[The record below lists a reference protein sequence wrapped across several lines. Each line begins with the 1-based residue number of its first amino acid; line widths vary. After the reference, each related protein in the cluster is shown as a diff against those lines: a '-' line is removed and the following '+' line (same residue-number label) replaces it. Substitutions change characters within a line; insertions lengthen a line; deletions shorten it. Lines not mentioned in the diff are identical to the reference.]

1 MSVALL
7 IVDDSGF
14 SRKAMLKSLPEAWDV
29 TITQAANGAEALEAL
44 RKGLG
49 EVVLLDLTMPVLD
62 GFGVLESMLEEGL
75 EAKVVVVSAD
85 IQSKAKLRVISLGAL
100 AFLEKPFNKESLAA
114 VLADCGIY
122 CAD

>member
-14 SRKAMLKSLPEAWDV
+14 SRKAMLKSIPAAWDV
-29 TITQAANGAEALEAL
+29 NITQATNGEEALEAL

-62 GFGVLESMLEEGL
+62 GFGVLEAIRDEGL
-75 EAKVVVVSAD
+75 KAKVVVVSAD
-85 IQSKAKLRVISLGAL
+85 IQPKAKFRVMSLGAL
-100 AFLEKPFNKESLAA
+100 AFLQKPFNKESLA
-114 VLADCGIY
+114 VTLAKCGVY
-122 CAD
+122 SED

>member
-7 IVDDSGF
+7 IVDDSSF
-14 SRKAMLKSLPEAWDV
+14 SRRAMLKSLPESWDV
-29 TITQAANGAEALEAL
+29 NITQATNGVEALEAL

-62 GFGVLESMLEEGL
+62 GFGVLEGIRDEGI

-85 IQSKAKLRVISLGAL
+85 IQPKAKLRVISLGAL
-100 AFLEKPFNKESLAA
+100 AFLQKPFNKESLAA
-114 VLADCGIY
+114 ILAECGVY
-122 CAD
+122 SEG

>member
-14 SRKAMLKSLPEAWDV
+14 SRKAMLKSIPEGWDV
-29 TITQAANGAEALEAL
+29 DITQATNGEEALEAL

-62 GFGVLESMLEEGL
+62 GFGVLEGIRDEGL
-75 EAKVVVVSAD
+75 KAKVVVVSAD
-85 IQSKAKLRVISLGAL
+85 IQPKAKLRVISLGAL
-100 AFLEKPFNKESLAA
+100 AFLQKPFNKESLAA
-114 VLADCGIY
+114 TLAECGVY
-122 CAD
+122 SED

>member
-7 IVDDSGF
+7 IVDDSSF
-14 SRKAMLKSLPEAWDV
+14 SRRAMLKSLPESWDV
-29 TITQAANGAEALEAL
+29 NITQATNGVEALEAL

-62 GFGVLESMLEEGL
+62 GFGVLEGIRDEGI

-85 IQSKAKLRVISLGAL
+85 IQPKAKLRVISLGAL
-100 AFLEKPFNKESLAA
+100 AFLQKPFNKESLAA
-114 VLADCGIY
+114 TLAECGVY
-122 CAD
+122 SEG

>member
-1 MSVALL
+1 MSIALL
-7 IVDDSGF
+7 IVDDSSF

-29 TITQAANGAEALEAL
+29 DITQATNGEEALEAL

-62 GFGVLESMLEEGL
+62 GFGVLEGIRDEGI

-85 IQSKAKLRVISLGAL
+85 IQPKAKLRVISLGAL
-100 AFLEKPFNKESLAA
+100 AFLQKPFNKESLAA
-114 VLADCGIY
+114 TLADCGVY
-122 CAD
+122 SEG